1 MTIEEVA
8 RAYFDAVAV
17 HDADAVKACF
27 ADDGELITATGRY
40 RGPEEI
46 ATFYRDTTFTAADLR
61 PAPGEFFVVGNRLMV
76 EIVLELNGGR
86 TAVADFF
93 TVEGDKIERLAVYLG
108 GQLP

>member
-1 MTIEEVA
+1 MAIEAVA
-8 RAYFDAVAV
+8 QAYFDAVTA
-17 HDADAVKACF
+17 HDADAVAACF

-40 RGPEEI
+40 RGPAEI
-46 ATFYRDTTFTAADLR
+46 AGFYRDTTFKAADLR
-61 PAPGEFFVVGNRLMV
+61 PQPGEFFVVGNRLMV

-93 TVEGDKIERLAVYLG
+93 TVEGDKIRRLAVYLG

>member
-1 MTIEEVA
+1 MTTEEVA
-8 RAYFDAVAV
+8 QAYFDAVTA

-27 ADDGELITATGRY
+27 ADDGELITSTGHY

-46 ATFYRDTTFTAADLR
+46 ATFYRDTTFRAADLR
-61 PAPGEFFVVGNRLMV
+61 PHPGKFLVVGNQLMV
-76 EIVLELNGGR
+76 EITLHMNGGR

-93 TVEGDKIERLAVYLG
+93 TIENDKIRRLAVYLG

>member
-1 MTIEEVA
+1 MTIEQVA
-8 RAYFDAVAV
+8 QAYFDAVTA

-27 ADDGELITATGRY
+27 ADDGELITSTGRY

-46 ATFYRDTTFTAADLR
+46 ATFYRDTTFKVADLR
-61 PAPGEFFVVGNRLMV
+61 PEPGEFFVVGNRLMV
-76 EIVLELNGGR
+76 EIVLELNGSR

-93 TVEGDKIERLAVYLG
+93 TVEGGKIQRLAVYLG

>member
-1 MTIEEVA
+1 MTIEGVA
-8 RAYFDAVAV
+8 QAYFDAVAA

-46 ATFYRDTTFTAADLR
+46 ATFYRDTTFKAPDLR
-61 PAPGEFFVVGNRLMV
+61 PQPGEFLVVGNRLMV

-93 TVEGDKIERLAVYLG
+93 TVEGDKIQQLAVYLG
-108 GQLP
+108 GKLP